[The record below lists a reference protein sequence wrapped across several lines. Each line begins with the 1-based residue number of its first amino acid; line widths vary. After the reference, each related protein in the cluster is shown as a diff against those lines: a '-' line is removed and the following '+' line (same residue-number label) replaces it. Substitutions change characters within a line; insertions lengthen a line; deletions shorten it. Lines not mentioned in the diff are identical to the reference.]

1 MKSNTKLG
9 LVRCFSLLLPT
20 LLLALVTAC
29 GGGNGSAGTPIG
41 GTGAGAGSGSGSTTA
56 GATSYGA
63 ITLTLANAT
72 SASNT
77 IAAGGSLIATAHVVN
92 AAGGAVANAVVTFSV
107 SSTVGSL
114 PIASALTNSSGN
126 AVVNL
131 QQGSTSGAA
140 TLTATS
146 TVVGTNVVTGTVNFQ
161 SGSTSAT
168 ASPMILLAL
177 ANVNG
182 CAAST
187 VNTSCPL
194 TANATVTDATGSPI
208 ANSIVTFANTL
219 AYAVLSPSSGTVL
232 TNSNGVASVIVSAA
246 GLAPNGANNT
256 AGTINV
262 STTVGGVT
270 VVGGK
275 NFVYGN
281 TPVSL
286 SVVQPTSLAAVNAY
300 GTKII
305 QIQVNANGVIYTAQ
319 PVTVSF
325 SSNCAS
331 QSPALATL
339 PASATTVNG
348 IATVTYTD
356 KGCAQTDTVTASAS
370 GQAVSVALAVA
381 TPSVASINF
390 ISAVPSDKSIV
401 LLGAGGT
408 GRTSTATLTFQVVNF
423 SGQPVANA
431 NVTFTN
437 NQTTIATLN
446 TTSGTTAADGT
457 IAVTVTAGSTT
468 PGTFAIT
475 ATTPTTS
482 AATVSA
488 ISSGIVVSTGVP
500 TQASFTVA
508 PLVLNI
514 EGFSVAGTTTTV
526 TTYIADANGHAV
538 VDGTPVEASTDEG
551 SIGSSSSASGGCTT
565 LLGKCGLTFTS
576 QNPRC
581 LLDNNNI
588 CRVGTIGVAT
598 ISATSTNNTTLPLS
612 GTTYIYMSDG
622 NPTFYYISP
631 ITGSTSDVTGGAIL
645 PTNNCSPNIFLTVAD
660 INGNPLP
667 YQTSFAVTT
676 TTTNGL
682 TLGAIFPG
690 VNSNIGYGGG
700 FSFPAA
706 KNGIVNGQ
714 GITIPF
720 TLGATLP
727 ACSVSGAH
735 TASFNFSVSTKS
747 PLGIA
752 TQTPFV
758 YTYPIP

>member
-1 MKSNTKLG
+1 MKLNLNNGVARYFT
-9 LVRCFSLLLPT
+9 LLLSL

-29 GGGNGSAGTPIG
+29 GGGNGSAGAPIG
-41 GTGAGAGSGSGSTTA
+41 GTGSGSGSGGVATTH
-56 GATSYGA
+56 GAVTV
-63 ITLTLANAT
+63 TLANST
-72 SASNT
+72 GASNT
-77 IAAGGSLIATAHVVN
+77 IAAGGSLVATAHVVD
-92 AAGGAVANAVVTFSV
+92 AAGAAVANAVVTFSV

-114 PIASALTNSSGN
+114 PITSALTNSSGN
-126 AVVNL
+126 AIVNL
-131 QQGSTSGAA
+131 QQGSTTGAA
-140 TLTATS
+140 TLTATT
-146 TVVGTNVVTGTVNFQ
+146 TVVGTTAVTGTINFQ
-161 SGSTSAT
+161 SGATSAT
-168 ASPMILLAL
+168 SSPTIALAL
-177 ANVNG
+177 ANVTG
-182 CAAST
+182 CAAIT

-194 TANATVTDATGSPI
+194 TANATVTDATGAPI
-208 ANSIVTFANTL
+208 VNSIVTFANTL
-219 AYAVLSPSSGTVL
+219 SYAVLSPSSGTVL
-232 TNSNGVASVIVSAA
+232 TNQSGVASVTVSAA
-246 GLAPNGANNT
+246 GLAPTGANGN

-270 VVGGK
+270 VVGK
-275 NFVYGN
+275 QNFVYGN

-286 SVVQPTSLAAVNAY
+286 SVVQPASPAAVNAY

-305 QIQVNANGVIYTAQ
+305 QIEVDANGVIYTAQ

-331 QSPALATL
+331 LSPALATL

-356 KGCAQTDTVTASAS
+356 KGCAQTDTVTASVS
-370 GQAVSVALAVA
+370 GAQAVSVALNVA

-423 SGQPVANA
+423 SGQPVSNA
-431 NVTFTN
+431 SVTFTN
-437 NQTTIATLN
+437 NQTSIATLN
-446 TTSGTTAADGT
+446 ASSGTTDANGM
-457 IAVTVTAGSTT
+457 ISVTVTAGSTT

-475 ATTPTTS
+475 ATTPTTG

-500 TQASFTVA
+500 IQASFTVA

-526 TTYIADANGHAV
+526 TTYIADASGHAV
-538 VDGTPVEASTDEG
+538 VDGTPVEASTNEG
-551 SIGSSSSASGGCTT
+551 SIGASTSASGGCTT
-565 LLGKCGLTFTS
+565 LVGKCGLTFTS

-581 LLDNNNI
+581 LVNASNQCI
-588 CRVGTIGVAT
+588 AGTIGVAT
-598 ISATSTNNTTLPLS
+598 ISATSTNNTTIPLS

-622 NPTFYYISP
+622 HPTFYSA
-631 ITGSTSDVTGGAIL
+631 ITGTTVDVTGGANL
-645 PTNNCSPNIFLTVAD
+645 QAANCSPNIFLVVAD

-667 YQTSFAVTT
+667 FQTAFAVTT
-676 TTTNGL
+676 TTTAGL
-682 TLGAIFPG
+682 ALGAIFPSS
-690 VNSNIGYGGG
+690 NSNIGYGGG
-700 FSFPAA
+700 FSFASA
-706 KNGIVNGQ
+706 NNGIVNGQ
-714 GITIPF
+714 GITIPY
-720 TLGATLP
+720 TLTSPGLP
-727 ACSVSGAH
+727 VCSASGTH
-735 TASFNFSVSTKS
+735 TASFNFSVNTTS

-758 YTYPIP
+758 YTYPTP